1 MPIGEVTR
9 GTTGVNRL
17 RRIDRWI
24 AAQPVLRRTADPLVV
39 DLGYGASA
47 TTSIELWQRLQP
59 VRHDVELIGIEIAP
73 ERVLLANEQL
83 AAARERGRIPA
94 SAPIRFQHGG
104 FEVPMPGDRRPAV
117 IRALNVLRQYDEADV
132 AGHWQRMLDR
142 LQPGGLLVE
151 GTCNEVGRIATW
163 VGLDPSGPQTFTI
176 SLRLTALDSP
186 LIAAERL
193 PKSLI
198 HRNVPGERIHAL
210 LQDLDR
216 QWRTHA
222 GLGALSPVQRWQAS
236 VRGLRDAGWTVL
248 DGPKRWRLG
257 ELTVPYAEVAPAS

>member
-1 MPIGEVTR
+1 M
-9 GTTGVNRL
+9 TTL
-17 RRIDRWI
+17 E
-24 AAQPVLRRTADPLVV
+24 ACLLAQPVQA
-39 DLGYGASA
+39 
-47 TTSIELWQRLQP
+47 
-59 VRHDVELIGIEIAP
+59 DVEVIGIEIAP
-73 ERVLLANEQL
+73 ERVRLASEQL
-83 AAARERGRIPA
+83 AAARERGRVPA
-94 SAPIRFQHGG
+94 SAPIRFQHVG

-151 GTCNEVGRIATW
+151 GT
-163 VGLDPSGPQTFTI
+163 S
-176 SLRLTALDSP
+176 

-222 GLGALSPVQRWQAS
+222 GLGALSRVQRWQAS